1 MLRLFKKFYIGLTI
15 IVHMKDINW
24 KITSFLLIY
33 HVAILI
39 ILPIYFI
46 YATVNMSTVVAAII
60 LFCLTEL
67 AITAGY
73 HRYFSHK
80 SYKTNKVVEFFL
92 LFFGTM
98 AIQGSALKWSY
109 DHRKHHT
116 YVDQEEDPYSIK
128 KGFWHAHITWLFK
141 KEKRMDLSLVPD
153 LARNKLIKFQHKHYV
168 SLVILTN
175 GLAFLIVGL
184 ITKDYLGAFV
194 LAWWAR
200 LLLSHHFTW
209 FINSIAHTWGTKPY
223 NKKVSAVDNPIMA
236 ILTFGEGY
244 HNYHHSFANDYRNGI
259 KWYHF
264 DPTKWLILLLHT
276 FGLAKNL
283 RKVNKYIIKKKK
295 MLQDK
300 ITLLEKLNQVVAV
313 KKENL
318 EIMIHDLSE
327 RISTNI
333 TEIRKV
339 RAEKKQQKNSI
350 NKLKLKVLKKS
361 LRKDFTSWKKLAKM
375 VTSLS

>member
-1 MLRLFKKFYIGLTI
+1 
-15 IVHMKDINW
+15 MKDINW